1 MVPPVPRTAASG
13 LPAFGGGSSRLA
25 VATFAFA
32 RSSIAEIWSMGIP
45 TLYPVSSFRTRIS
58 SPENSVWGMTTP
70 SYSRSPETR
79 TRSPS
84 EAFAASSFSLTGSGY
99 STTAAHRPAGLD
111 PLPRVRRLGKGIS
124 IGAHQ
129 SHRPEDML
137 LKRLGL
143 ELVLVGLVI
152 ALGAVTWDLSYVLG
166 QPAEHH
172 HGDEAAVIAHNTVA
186 TIVVIVGVVLAA
198 VGARMLLL
206 GKPASRDAYALFA
219 ASSLMLADGI
229 LHFYV
234 VSEHLSI
241 LSFAVFFV
249 VAGAVQLV
257 LGFGL
262 FRAKPLVY
270 LLSVLLLF

>member
-1 MVPPVPRTAASG
+1 MR
-13 LPAFGGGSSRLA
+13 
-25 VATFAFA
+25 
-32 RSSIAEIWSMGIP
+32 
-45 TLYPVSSFRTRIS
+45 
-58 SPENSVWGMTTP
+58 
-70 SYSRSPETR
+70 
-79 TRSPS
+79 
-84 EAFAASSFSLTGSGY
+84 
-99 STTAAHRPAGLD
+99 
-111 PLPRVRRLGKGIS
+111 
-124 IGAHQ
+124 
-129 SHRPEDML
+129 
-137 LKRLGL
+137 KRLGY

-166 QPAEHH
+166 QPVEHH
-172 HGDEAAVIAHNTVA
+172 QGEEAAVFAHNTIA
-186 TIVVIVGVVLAA
+186 TIVVIAGVVLAA
-198 VGARMLLL
+198 FGARMLLL
-206 GKPASRDAYALFA
+206 GKPASRQAYALFA

-270 LLSVLLLF
+270 LFSVLVLIGLVVVFFVTRVVPPPGVTEPEQFEAVGVVSKLLEFGALGALGYLMYRWRSVARQAESMSTGAPQK

>member
-1 MVPPVPRTAASG
+1 MP
-13 LPAFGGGSSRLA
+13 
-25 VATFAFA
+25 
-32 RSSIAEIWSMGIP
+32 
-45 TLYPVSSFRTRIS
+45 
-58 SPENSVWGMTTP
+58 
-70 SYSRSPETR
+70 
-79 TRSPS
+79 
-84 EAFAASSFSLTGSGY
+84 
-99 STTAAHRPAGLD
+99 
-111 PLPRVRRLGKGIS
+111 
-124 IGAHQ
+124 
-129 SHRPEDML
+129 
-137 LKRLGL
+137 KRLGL

-166 QPAEHH
+166 QPAESH
-172 HGDEAAVIAHNTVA
+172 DEEAAVIAHNTVA
-186 TIVVIVGVVLAA
+186 TVVVIVGVVLAA

-206 GKPASRDAYALFA
+206 GKPAGREAYALFA

-270 LLSVLLLF
+270 LISIAVLIGLVVVFFVTRVVAPPGLAEPEHFEPIGVVSKVLEFVALGALGYLVYRWRSGVPLIGSASQGSPQK

>member
-1 MVPPVPRTAASG
+1 
-13 LPAFGGGSSRLA
+13 
-25 VATFAFA
+25 
-32 RSSIAEIWSMGIP
+32 
-45 TLYPVSSFRTRIS
+45 
-58 SPENSVWGMTTP
+58 
-70 SYSRSPETR
+70 
-79 TRSPS
+79 
-84 EAFAASSFSLTGSGY
+84 
-99 STTAAHRPAGLD
+99 
-111 PLPRVRRLGKGIS
+111 
-124 IGAHQ
+124 
-129 SHRPEDML
+129 ML

-166 QPAEHH
+166 QPVEHH
-172 HGDEAAVIAHNTVA
+172 QGEEAAVFAHNTIA
-186 TIVVIVGVVLAA
+186 TIVVIAGVVLAA
-198 VGARMLLL
+198 FGARMLLL
-206 GKPASRDAYALFA
+206 GKPASRQAYALFA

-270 LLSVLLLF
+270 LFSVLVLIGLVVVFFVTRVVPPPGVTEPEQFEAVGVVSKLLEFGALGALGYLMYRWRSVARQAESMSTGAPQK